1 MSVEPTSAG
10 LLGIHALTALH
21 PGAGTAIGTVD
32 LPVQR
37 ERHTGWPTIAGS
49 ALKGIL
55 RDACREQISRD
66 ANLDTLP
73 RHDDRAATDNTPAVV
88 AERKGSGRE
97 RANNTLALNELFGP
111 PTAGSSEFAGAVSV
125 TDARLL
131 AYPVRSL
138 KGVFAW
144 ITCPAV
150 MERFARD
157 AKMSG
162 FEFDENKLPKFEIK
176 DALSAVA
183 LPDCPCSVSDKDDKG
198 QPAKA
203 ILLEE
208 FKLRLAENK
217 EVATWAETVAKLLL
231 PTSHHYKT
239 TRERFAKQ
247 LVVVHDDD
255 FTHFVKYAT
264 EVTAR
269 IGLDYETKTVKGGA
283 LFYQEFLPTESL
295 FYSVVIVNAAR
306 TRNTPRDAGALMT
319 SLGGMVANV
328 PVLQIGGDETT
339 GKGFC
344 SVRLTTKE
352 EPK

>member
-1 MSVEPTSAG
+1 VTTDPTSAG

-21 PGAGTAIGTVD
+21 PGAGTALGTVD

-55 RDACREQISRD
+55 RDACREQVKTKSYPADELHDGKIVRSRRD
-66 ANLDTLP
+66 LANA
-73 RHDDRAATDNTPAVV
+73 DDDITA
-88 AERKGSGRE
+88 
-97 RANNTLALNELFGP
+97 LFGP
-111 PTAGSSEFAGAVSV
+111 PTASSSEFAGAVSV

-144 ITCPAV
+144 VTCPAV
-150 MERFARD
+150 LERFARD
-157 AKMSG
+157 AKLAG
-162 FEFDENKLPKFEIK
+162 FTTSTGPKPVTPLT
-176 DALSAVA
+176 ASV
-183 LPDCPCSVSDKDDKG
+183 PNDCPCVVNGGDKKRHL
-198 QPAKA
+198 
-203 ILLEE
+203 LLEE
-208 FKLRLAENK
+208 FKLDVVDGDPTLWATS
-217 EVATWAETVAKLLL
+217 VATLLL
-231 PTSHHYKT
+231 PSTPEYADTAK
-239 TRERFAKQ
+239 RFAKQ

-295 FYSVVIVNAAR
+295 FYAVVIANAAR
-306 TRNTPRDAGALMT
+306 TRRVKGADKADDGATLMGK
-319 SLGGMVANV
+319 LKPMIDKV

-344 SVRLTTKE
+344 SVRLTTGGK
-352 EPK
+352 

>member
-1 MSVEPTSAG
+1 VTTESTAAG

-21 PGAGTAIGTVD
+21 PGAGTALGTVD

-37 ERHTGWPTIAGS
+37 ERHTHWPTIAGS

-55 RDACREQISRD
+55 RDTCREQISHD
-66 ANLDTLP
+66 PKLDTLP
-73 RHDDRAATDNTPAVV
+73 RHDDKPAKDGKPEEK
-88 AERKGSGRE
+88 AKREGSGRE

-144 ITCPAV
+144 VTCPAV
-150 MERFARD
+150 MARVERD
-157 AKMSG
+157 AQLAGHTTPKPPPLLAQGHAVTVKNSPCLIDG
-162 FEFDENKLPKFEIK
+162 AKL
-176 DALSAVA
+176 
-183 LPDCPCSVSDKDDKG
+183 
-198 QPAKA
+198 
-203 ILLEE
+203 LLEE
-208 FKLRLAENK
+208 FPFTREPAGDPSEWAKWIA
-217 EVATWAETVAKLLL
+217 ATLL
-231 PTSHHYKT
+231 PATDHYAA
-239 TRERFAKQ
+239 TRERFLKCFVI
-247 LVVVHDDD
+247 LSDDD
-255 FTHFVKYAT
+255 FTHFVRFAT

-269 IGLDYETKTVKGGA
+269 IGLNYDTKTVKDGA

-295 FYSVVIVNAAR
+295 FYAVVIANAAR
-306 TRNTPRDAGALMT
+306 TRREKGADKTDDGPALMGK
-319 SLGGMVANV
+319 LKPMIEKV

-344 SVRLTTKE
+344 SVRLTTGGAK
-352 EPK
+352 

>member
-1 MSVEPTSAG
+1 MSLEPTSAG

-21 PGAGTAIGTVD
+21 PGAGTALGTVD

-55 RDACREQISRD
+55 RDACREQVKTTTYHTD
-66 ANLDTLP
+66 EL
-73 RHDDRAATDNTPAVV
+73 HDDGKIKRTRRDQ
-88 AERKGSGRE
+88 
-97 RANNTLALNELFGP
+97 ANADDAITHLFGP
-111 PTAGSSEFAGAVSV
+111 PTAQSSEFAGAVSV

-157 AKMSG
+157 AAMAR
-162 FEFDENKLPKFEIK
+162 LPTV
-176 DALSAVA
+176 SAA
-183 LPDCPCSVSDKDDKG
+183 SLKPAAPLTAMLPAGCPCGIDGKH
-198 QPAKA
+198 

-208 FKLRLAENK
+208 FKLD
-217 EVATWAETVAKLLL
+217 VAAGDPTAWATSVAGLLL
-231 PTSHHYKT
+231 PTTPEYADTVK
-239 TRERFAKQ
+239 RFAKQ

-306 TRNTPRDAGALMT
+306 TRNSPKAAGELMQ
-319 SLGGMVANV
+319 SLGGMVTNV

-344 SVRLTTKE
+344 SVRLTTGGAK
-352 EPK
+352 

>member
-1 MSVEPTSAG
+1 MSEKRWAGG

-21 PGAGTAIGTVD
+21 PGSGTALGTVD

-55 RDACREQISRD
+55 RDACRE
-66 ANLDTLP
+66 L
-73 RHDDRAATDNTPAVV
+73 H
-88 AERKGSGRE
+88 KGSGTRTE
-97 RANNTLALNELFGP
+97 ADALDAVTQLFGP
-111 PTAGSSEFAGAVSV
+111 PTANNDAHAGALSI

-144 ITCPAV
+144 VSCPAV
-150 MERFARD
+150 LCRAARD
-157 AKMSG
+157 ADLVGDKTPDAPPAVSQG
-162 FEFDENKLPKFEIK
+162 QVLAVKDSPCLIDGTKL
-176 DALSAVA
+176 
-183 LPDCPCSVSDKDDKG
+183 
-198 QPAKA
+198 
-203 ILLEE
+203 LLEE
-208 FKLRLAENK
+208 FPFTRETTGDSSA
-217 EVATWAETVAKLLL
+217 WAKWIADSLL
-231 PTSHHYKT
+231 PSGDHYT
-239 TRERFAKQ
+239 ATRERFLKCFAV
-247 LVVVHDDD
+247 LADDD

-269 IGLDYETKTVKGGA
+269 IGLNYDTKTVKDGA

-295 FYSVVIVNAAR
+295 FYAVALVNESRSKQKATAADLLP
-306 TRNTPRDAGALMT
+306 TFAAILTK
-319 SLGGMVANV
+319 S

-344 SVRLTTKE
+344 SVRLTTGGAK
-352 EPK
+352 

>member
-1 MSVEPTSAG
+1 VSIEPTSAG

-21 PGAGTAIGTVD
+21 PGAGTALGTVD

-55 RDACREQISRD
+55 RDACREQVKKDHGNDREK
-66 ANLDTLP
+66 ANDS
-73 RHDDRAATDNTPAVV
+73 
-88 AERKGSGRE
+88 EIIKQ
-97 RANNTLALNELFGP
+97 LFGP
-111 PTAGSSEFAGAVSV
+111 PQGVEQENASAGAVSI

-144 ITCPAV
+144 VTCPAV

-157 AKMSG
+157 AKLAG
-162 FEFDENKLPKFEIK
+162 FELDEKTLPKFVIK

-183 LPDCPCSVSDKDDKG
+183 VPDCPCWLSDKDDKG
-198 QPAKA
+198 QLAKA

-208 FKLRLAENK
+208 FKLRLTENK
-217 EVATWAETVAKLLL
+217 DVTTWAEAVAKVLL
-231 PTSHHYKT
+231 PQEDHYKA

-269 IGLDYETKTVKGGA
+269 IGLNYETKTVKDGA

-295 FYSVVIVNAAR
+295 FYAVALLNESRSQQKATAKELLPKFAEIITNA
-306 TRNTPRDAGALMT
+306 G
-319 SLGGMVANV
+319 
-328 PVLQIGGDETT
+328 VLQIGGDETT

-344 SVRLTTKE
+344 SVRLTTGGAK
-352 EPK
+352 

>member
-1 MSVEPTSAG
+1 MTTEPTAAG

-21 PGAGTAIGTVD
+21 PGAGTALGTVD

-37 ERHTGWPTIAGS
+37 ERHTHWPIIAGS
-49 ALKGIL
+49 SLKGIL
-55 RDACREQISRD
+55 RDACREQVKTKSYHAD
-66 ANLDTLP
+66 EL
-73 RHDDRAATDNTPAVV
+73 HDDGKIKRSRRDQ
-88 AERKGSGRE
+88 
-97 RANNTLALNELFGP
+97 ANADADITALFGP

-144 ITCPAV
+144 VTCPAV

-157 AKMSG
+157 AKLTG
-162 FEFDENKLPKFEIK
+162 LVAPAGPKP
-176 DALSAVA
+176 AAPLTAAV
-183 LPDCPCSVSDKDDKG
+183 PKDCPCAIDKKHL
-198 QPAKA
+198 
-203 ILLEE
+203 LLEE
-208 FKLRLAENK
+208 FKLD
-217 EVATWAETVAKLLL
+217 VVDGDPTPWATWAAGHLL
-231 PTSHHYKT
+231 PTTPEYADTVKRF
-239 TRERFAKQ
+239 TRQ

-255 FTHFVKYAT
+255 FTHFVRFAT

-269 IGLDYETKTVKGGA
+269 IGLNYETKTVKDGA

-295 FYSVVIVNAAR
+295 FYAVVIANAAR
-306 TRNTPRDAGALMT
+306 TRRERGSDKADDGPALMGK
-319 SLGGMVANV
+319 LQPMIDKV

-344 SVRLTTKE
+344 SVRLTIGGAK
-352 EPK
+352 

>member
-1 MSVEPTSAG
+1 MNIEPTSAG

-21 PGAGTAIGTVD
+21 PGAGTALGTVD

-55 RDACREQISRD
+55 RDACREQVKKDHGNDREK
-66 ANLDTLP
+66 ANDS
-73 RHDDRAATDNTPAVV
+73 
-88 AERKGSGRE
+88 EIIKQ
-97 RANNTLALNELFGP
+97 LFGP
-111 PTAGSSEFAGAVSV
+111 PQGVEQENAAAGAVSV

-144 ITCPAV
+144 VTCPAV
-150 MERFARD
+150 MERFVRD
-157 AKMSG
+157 AAMAKLAGVPKVGGTDALKPLSG
-162 FEFDENKLPKFEIK
+162 FIPQK
-176 DALSAVA
+176 
-183 LPDCPCSVSDKDDKG
+183 DCPC
-198 QPAKA
+198 A
-203 ILLEE
+203 IDGKHMLLEE
-208 FKLRLAENK
+208 FKLDVTVSDDVPK
-217 EVATWAETVAKLLL
+217 WAEAVAKLLL
-231 PTSHHYKT
+231 PQEEHYKA

-295 FYSVVIVNAAR
+295 FYSVVIANAAR
-306 TRNTPRDAGALMT
+306 TRREKGTDKQDDGATL
-319 SLGGMVANV
+319 LGRLKPMIDLV

-344 SVRLTTKE
+344 SVRLNTNGGAKS
-352 EPK
+352 

>member
-1 MSVEPTSAG
+1 MSIEPTSAG

-21 PGAGTAIGTVD
+21 PGAGAALGTVD

-55 RDACREQISRD
+55 RDTCREQISRQSG
-66 ANLDTLP
+66 LDDLP
-73 RHDDRAATDNTPAVV
+73 RHDDKPAKDGKPEEK
-88 AERKGSGRE
+88 AKREGSGRE

-144 ITCPAV
+144 ITCPSV

-157 AKMSG
+157 AGMA
-162 FEFDENKLPKFEIK
+162 KLPTVTAGNLKPSA
-176 DALSAVA
+176 ALTAMI
-183 LPDCPCSVSDKDDKG
+183 PPGCPCDIDGKH
-198 QPAKA
+198 

-208 FKLRLAENK
+208 FKLDV
-217 EVATWAETVAKLLL
+217 VAGDPTAWATSVASQLL
-231 PTSHHYKT
+231 PTTPEYT
-239 TRERFAKQ
+239 DTVRRFAKQ
-247 LVVVHDDD
+247 LAVVHDDD

-306 TRNTPRDAGALMT
+306 TRNAPKVAGELMK

-344 SVRLTTKE
+344 SVRLTTGGKS
-352 EPK
+352 

>member
-1 MSVEPTSAG
+1 MSTEPTSAG

-21 PGAGTAIGTVD
+21 PGAGTALGTVD

-55 RDACREQISRD
+55 RDTCREQVKTKSYPTD
-66 ANLDTLP
+66 EL
-73 RHDDRAATDNTPAVV
+73 HDDGKIKRTRRDQ
-88 AERKGSGRE
+88 
-97 RANNTLALNELFGP
+97 ANADDVITQLFGP
-111 PTAGSSEFAGAVSV
+111 PQGSSGENAGAVSV

-144 ITCPAV
+144 ITCPTV

-157 AKMSG
+157 VGMT
-162 FEFDENKLPKFEIK
+162 KLVGVP
-176 DALSAVA
+176 ALDKLKLAVPLTA
-183 LPDCPCSVSDKDDKG
+183 MLPPGCPCAIDGKH
-198 QPAKA
+198 

-208 FKLRLAENK
+208 FKLDV
-217 EVATWAETVAKLLL
+217 VAGDPTAWATSVANLLL
-231 PTSHHYKT
+231 PKVENHPHYADTVK
-239 TRERFAKQ
+239 RFEKQ

-269 IGLDYETKTVKGGA
+269 IGLDYETKTVKSGA

-306 TRNTPRDAGALMT
+306 TRREKKDDPAVEGSTLMRN
-319 SLGGMVANV
+319 LGDRIAAIPNG
-328 PVLQIGGDETT
+328 VLQIGGDETT

-344 SVRLTTKE
+344 SVRLTTGGVK
-352 EPK
+352 